1 MLNDLAPLDPFLNCK
16 NNLTVPAHSLEVME
30 LCLLD
35 WAICGLGADNNPI
48 SLGMAQYSLNAGAGS
63 ASIFNAPTANESM
76 WSGRVPART
85 AALINGTISHAL
97 DFDDTHFGHIGHV
110 STVVIPA
117 ALAVAETEGADFDAF
132 LRAARIGAEV
142 ATRVGLWLGRS
153 HYQAGWHQT
162 ATSGAFGAASA
173 AAILMDAPP
182 TSTILNVAGF
192 ASGQKAQFGSAM
204 KPVNAGMAA
213 AHGVE
218 AAQLAKVG
226 MCGSPDVIAALLA
239 THHAE
244 GNVSAF
250 VGLGETWIFD
260 SVSHKY
266 HACCHGTHAMIEA
279 LLSLMPLNVDTIDRI
294 TVRTH
299 PRWMSVCNKPSP
311 TSWLEGK
318 FSYRFLTALFLDG
331 SRTIEPEPEAYFP
344 LSQATQAMMARVNV
358 VADDNVPET
367 ASEVIVSLSTGETL
381 RASHDL
387 AEPEPLSLRREKL
400 MKKGADLLSPGVA
413 QDVADAI
420 AARNLSALT
429 RALRRAN

>member
-1 MLNDLAPLDPFLNCK
+1 MLNDLSPLDRFVNRENC
-16 NNLTVPAHSLEVME
+16 LTVPAHSLEVME

-35 WAICGLGADNNPI
+35 WAICGLGARKDPI
-48 SLGMAQYSLNAGAGS
+48 SLGMAQYSMNAGAGS
-63 ASIFNAPTANESM
+63 ASIFNAPTVRDPK
-76 WSGRVPART
+76 WSGRVPARA

-97 DFDDTHFGHIGHV
+97 DFDDTHFRHIGHV

-117 ALAVAETEGADFDAF
+117 ALAVAQTEGADFDAF

-192 ASGQKAQFGSAM
+192 AAGQKAQFGSAM

-239 THHAE
+239 THHGE

-250 VGLGETWIFD
+250 AGLGDTWIFD
-260 SVSHKY
+260 NVSHKY

-279 LLSLMPLNVDTIDRI
+279 LLSLMPLNTGSIERI

-299 PRWMSVCNKPSP
+299 PRWMSVCNKPAP

-318 FSYRFLTALFLDG
+318 FSYRFLAALMLDRA
-331 SRTIEPEPEAYFP
+331 RTIDPEPEAYFP
-344 LSQATQAMMARVNV
+344 LSLATEAMMGRVNV
-358 VADDNVPET
+358 VADDGVPET
-367 ASEVIVSLSTGETL
+367 ASEVIVSLTTGETL

-400 MKKGADLLSPGVA
+400 MKKGADLLLPGIAQNVA
-413 QDVADAI
+413 GAI
-420 AARNLSALT
+420 AARNLSAMT
-429 RALRRAN
+429 RALHRTD

>member
-1 MLNDLAPLDPFLNCK
+1 MLNDLSPLDRFVSRENC
-16 NNLTVPAHSLEVME
+16 LTVPSHSLEVME

-35 WAICGLGADNNPI
+35 WAICGLGAGKDPI
-48 SLGMAQYSLNAGAGS
+48 SLGMAQYSMNAGTGS
-63 ASIFNAPTANESM
+63 ASIFNAPTVGDPK
-76 WSGRVPART
+76 WSGRVPARA

-97 DFDDTHFGHIGHV
+97 DFDDTHFRHIGHV

-117 ALAVAETEGADFDAF
+117 ALAVAQTEEADFDAF

-192 ASGQKAQFGSAM
+192 AAGQKAQFGSAM

-239 THHAE
+239 THHGE

-250 VGLGETWIFD
+250 AGLGDTWIFD
-260 SVSHKY
+260 NVSHKY

-279 LLSLMPLNVDTIDRI
+279 LLSLKPLNTGSIDRI

-299 PRWMSVCNKPSP
+299 PRWMSVCNKPAP

-318 FSYRFLTALFLDG
+318 FSYRFLAALMLDRA
-331 SRTIEPEPEAYFP
+331 RTIDPEPEAYFP
-344 LSQATQAMMARVNV
+344 LSQATEAMMGRVNV
-358 VADDNVPET
+358 VADDGVPET
-367 ASEVIVSLSTGETL
+367 ASEVIVSLTTGVTL

-400 MKKGADLLSPGVA
+400 MKKGADLLLPGIAHNVA
-413 QDVADAI
+413 GAI

-429 RALRRAN
+429 RALHSTD

>member
-1 MLNDLAPLDPFLNCK
+1 MLNDLSPLDPFLRRENS
-16 NNLTVPAHSLEVME
+16 LTVPTHSLAVME

-35 WAICGLGADNNPI
+35 WAICGLGAQSNPI
-48 SLGMAQYSLNAGAGS
+48 ALSMAQYSLDAGAGS
-63 ASIFNAPTANESM
+63 ASIFNTPTADDPNST
-76 WSGRVPART
+76 GRVPARA

-110 STVVIPA
+110 STVVIPT

-173 AAILMDAPP
+173 AAILMNAPP

-239 THHAE
+239 THHGE

-250 VGLGETWIFD
+250 VGLGDTWIFD

-279 LLSLMPLNVDTIDRI
+279 LLSLMPLHADAIERI

-299 PRWMSVCNKPSP
+299 PRWMSVCNKPAP
-311 TSWLEGK
+311 RSWLEGK
-318 FSYRFLTALFLDG
+318 FSYRFLAALILDNA
-331 SRTIEPEPEAYFP
+331 RTIDPEPEEFFP
-344 LSQATQAMMARVNV
+344 LTQATQTMMARVDI
-358 VADDNVPET
+358 VADDSVPET
-367 ASEVIVSLSTGETL
+367 ASEIIVSLTTGEVL

-420 AARNLSALT
+420 AARDLSALT